1 MSSTDNKDYFSD
13 SDTNSESDNESVSE
27 SVSDVIPGEVDD
39 NETLLPIVINELHS
53 NENELHSNE
62 DIYIES
68 DNESDTS
75 VNEVEQVKKENN
87 NIENHFNGG
96 GPNELPVSQN
106 ISQNINIDSDND
118 DETDEDE
125 NYLQKFNSQLNNNYI
140 QEYHPE
146 CQQHNYEEVKYLTK
160 VVRDSD
166 NIIIDPFHKTQPF
179 LTKYEKTR
187 ILGQRSKQIES
198 GAQPFVNVPDSVI
211 DSYIIAELELSQ
223 KKIPF
228 IIKRPISNGAFEYW
242 NIKDLEVIYF

>member
-1 MSSTDNKDYFSD
+1 MSSADNKDYFSD
-13 SDTNSESDNESVSE
+13 SDTNSESDNESIHE
-27 SVSDVIPGEVDD
+27 SVSDVILGEVDE
-39 NETLLPIVINELHS
+39 NETLLPTIVI
-53 NENELHSNE
+53 NELHSNE

-75 VNEVEQVKKENN
+75 VNENENN
-87 NIENHFNGG
+87 NNNIDNTLNGG
-96 GPNELPVSQN
+96 GPTELHVSQN
-106 ISQNINIDSDND
+106 INMDDDDSDEND
-118 DETDEDE
+118 DDDD